1 MGCVAAYDYWSM
13 CGPAGTLLRAGSA
26 WAYYE
31 TTRDEPRAGP
41 GRSLATNRYAIGDT
55 SLTRTAGP
63 RPVGGV
69 LQWCADVTSDGVYA
83 VISQETTVAVGGL
96 ER

>member
-1 MGCVAAYDYWSM
+1 M
-13 CGPAGTLLRAGSA
+13 
-26 WAYYE
+26 
-31 TTRDEPRAGP
+31 
-41 GRSLATNRYAIGDT
+41 
-55 SLTRTAGP
+55 
-63 RPVGGV
+63 GGV

>member
-1 MGCVAAYDYWSM
+1 MLGN
-13 CGPAGTLLRAGSA
+13 
-26 WAYYE
+26 
-31 TTRDEPRAGP
+31 
-41 GRSLATNRYAIGDT
+41 NRCAIGDT

-69 LQWCADVTSDGVYA
+69 LQRCADVTVTSDGVYA
-83 VISQETTVAVGGL
+83 VISQETTVAVAGL